1 MNRTGTAPASSDQ
14 AIEEFASTCLLT
26 RARLASR
33 VLTALYDDELREF
46 GLNAPQFSM
55 LVVIRRIGPA
65 SRAEI
70 GRYHHQDRSTL
81 TRNLKVLISEGWI
94 QECPDSPGGRAR
106 PMVLTE
112 AGLSLLHKARPAWER
127 AQEKAKAMLGEGNV
141 AALDDIAKR
150 LKKTKRA

>member
-1 MNRTGTAPASSDQ
+1 MKRKEAPSAGDGV
-14 AIEEFASTCLLT
+14 ITEFASTCLLM

-33 VLTALYDDELREF
+33 VLTAVYDDELREF
-46 GLNAPQFSM
+46 GLNSPQFSL
-55 LVVIRRIGPA
+55 LVVIHRIGPA

-81 TRNLKVLISEGWI
+81 TRNLKILIAEGWV
-94 QECPDSPGGRAR
+94 QESPDSAGGRAR

-112 AGLSLLHKARPAWER
+112 AGVDLLQKVRPAWQK
-127 AQEKAKAMLGEGNV
+127 AQEKAKAVLGDTNV

-150 LKKTKRA
+150 LRNSKRP

>member
-1 MNRTGTAPASSDQ
+1 MNRKEAPAADGDGVI
-14 AIEEFASTCLLT
+14 AEFASTCLLM

-55 LVVIRRIGPA
+55 LVVIHRIGPA

-81 TRNLKVLISEGWI
+81 TRNLKLLISEGWI
-94 QECPDSPGGRAR
+94 EESPDSPGGRAR
-106 PMVLTE
+106 PMVLT
-112 AGLSLLHKARPAWER
+112 AKGLSLLHKVRPSWQT
-127 AQEKAKAMLGEGNV
+127 AQEKAKALLGENNV
-141 AALDDIAKR
+141 EALDDIAKR
-150 LKKTKRA
+150 LRKSKRA